1 MIYNII
7 FLLKLRKY
15 IFNLYQENRLYKFS
29 IDSNPYIC
37 DIEGTFDTESKLVFA
52 YLKKYCIPKHIYILQ
67 NICNFNFNILVCSY
81 QNKDDV
87 LNIFNAYADKRDEY
101 TKKNILSCIL
111 FACKYKNRYFI
122 FSTFIR
128 TNGSKFDKNNETHL
142 EFIKYYFQGNIDYN
156 KLLFS
161 NDVIKYIKF
170 GDKFKLT
177 KYNPFLINL

>member
-67 NICNFNFNILVCSY
+67 NICNFNCFNCRKTDCLKNVQSC
-81 QNKDDV
+81 N
-87 LNIFNAYADKRDEY
+87 Y
-101 TKKNILSCIL
+101 T
-111 FACKYKNRYFI
+111 
-122 FSTFIR
+122 TP
-128 TNGSKFDKNNETHL
+128 T
-142 EFIKYYFQGNIDYN
+142 Q
-156 KLLFS
+156 
-161 NDVIKYIKF
+161 
-170 GDKFKLT
+170 
-177 KYNPFLINL
+177 